1 MYAQARPAATALISK
16 GAGAQLSN
24 AVHALVDGSSSAY
37 FRPCASYCLVQ
48 RPGLPS
54 KRHFNTSPRA
64 QIQEKYFPPPDTKNI
79 KITRPAWEHPV

>member
-1 MYAQARPAATALISK
+1 MYAPARPTATALINK
-16 GAGAQLSN
+16 GAAAHFSN

-48 RPGLPS
+48 RPGLLS

-64 QIQEKYFPPPDTKNI
+64 QIQENYFPPADTKNI
-79 KITRPAWEHPV
+79 KITRPAWQHPV